1 MEKKEAL
8 RRWQNLEENQEIL
21 PHFTP
26 IAADARGSTFGACGI
41 RISGNPEFIDAVLS
55 RLKDLLAAE
64 AGSTRLSLSRQPVK
78 TVAINSGDSVV
89 EKKWNN
95 ADTDAETCYIQ
106 IRERTARTRQRKVR
120 EASAPLPNL
129 EPHKQLTPE
138 QADDLLG
145 LPDVYKKPENGDE
158 IVKEAK
164 EAGAKPLILDESKV
178 VPMTADPY
186 RDKPKGS
193 PYPDDG
199 FFVTTDED

>member
-8 RRWQNLEENQEIL
+8 RRWQNLEPDQEIL

-64 AGSTRLSLSRQPVK
+64 AGSTRLNLSRQPVK
-78 TVAINSGDSVV
+78 PVSITNGETVTN
-89 EKKWNN
+89 KQWRN

-120 EASAPLPNL
+120 EHSDELPNL
-129 EPHKQLTPE
+129 TPE
-138 QADDLLG
+138 SPAAAKDG
-145 LPDVYKKPENGDE
+145 GNAPKVEKKAE
-158 IVKEAK
+158 K
-164 EAGAKPLILDESKV
+164 
-178 VPMTADPY
+178 
-186 RDKPKGS
+186 S

-199 FFVTTDED
+199 FFVATDED

>member
-8 RRWQNLEENQEIL
+8 RRWQNLTPDQEIL

-64 AGSTRLSLSRQPVK
+64 AGSTRLNLSRQPVK
-78 TVAINSGDSVV
+78 PVTINSGDSVV
-89 EKKWNN
+89 DKKWNN

-120 EASAPLPNL
+120 EHSNPLPNL
-129 EPHKQLTPE
+129 ELPLDGENPPSAASASKGKPTTPPTPE
-138 QADDLLG
+138 KPAEDEESPFKAVHIGNRNGGEVLWDDEES
-145 LPDVYKKPENGDE
+145 PDAVEEGKKW
-158 IVKEAK
+158 
-164 EAGAKPLILDESKV
+164 
-178 VPMTADPY
+178 
-186 RDKPKGS
+186 
-193 PYPDDG
+193 
-199 FFVTTDED
+199 

>member
-8 RRWQNLEENQEIL
+8 RRWQNLVPDQEIL

-64 AGSTRLSLSRQPVK
+64 AGSTRLNLSRQPVK
-78 TVAINSGDSVV
+78 PVSIKNGESVTD
-89 EKKWNN
+89 KQWRN

-120 EASAPLPNL
+120 EHTDELPNL
-129 EPHKQLTPE
+129 GAGNP
-138 QADDLLG
+138 A
-145 LPDVYKKPENGDE
+145 
-158 IVKEAK
+158 EAK
-164 EAGAKPLILDESKV
+164 DEGNAAKPQEK
-178 VPMTADPY
+178 TEA
-186 RDKPKGS
+186 KPKPKERS

-199 FFVTTDED
+199 FFVAMDDGE

>member
-8 RRWQNLEENQEIL
+8 RRWQNLTPDQEIL

-64 AGSTRLSLSRQPVK
+64 AGSTRLNLSRQPVK
-78 TVAINSGDSVV
+78 PVTINSGDSVV
-89 EKKWNN
+89 DKKWNN

-120 EASAPLPNL
+120 EHSNPLPNL
-129 EPHKQLTPE
+129 ELPLDGGNPPSGGSAAATPT
-138 QADDLLG
+138 DT
-145 LPDVYKKPENGDE
+145 
-158 IVKEAK
+158 
-164 EAGAKPLILDESKV
+164 AKPQRKASQPKQAHVHASIGALSTGEVLWDDEEMGDAVEEGK
-178 VPMTADPY
+178 
-186 RDKPKGS
+186 KW
-193 PYPDDG
+193 
-199 FFVTTDED
+199 

>member
-8 RRWQNLEENQEIL
+8 RRWQNLEPDRDIL

-78 TVAINSGDSVV
+78 PVSINKGDSVV
-89 EKKWNN
+89 DKKWGN

-106 IRERTARTRQRKVR
+106 IRERTAKTRQRKVR
-120 EASAPLPNL
+120 ENTNPLPNFEETKQPNHMEDDPPPPQFKE
-129 EPHKQLTPE
+129 EPKKASTAKALPGMNATGE
-138 QADDLLG
+138 VIYDD
-145 LPDVYKKPENGDE
+145 DE
-158 IVKEAK
+158 
-164 EAGAKPLILDESKV
+164 ESE
-178 VPMTADPY
+178 TFA
-186 RDKPKGS
+186 
-193 PYPDDG
+193 
-199 FFVTTDED
+199 

>member
-8 RRWQNLEENQEIL
+8 RRWQNLEADQPII

-55 RLKDLLAAE
+55 RLKDLLSLE
-64 AGSTRLSLSRQPVK
+64 AGSTRLTLSRQPVK
-78 TVAINSGDSVV
+78 TVAISNGDKVV

-106 IRERTARTRQRKVR
+106 VRERTARTRQRKVR
-120 EASAPLPNL
+120 EHSDELPNL
-129 EPHKQLTPE
+129 TEKQTDE
-138 QADDLLG
+138 LLG

-164 EAGAKPLILDESKV
+164 EAGAKP
-178 VPMTADPY
+178 
-186 RDKPKGS
+186 KGS

-199 FFVTTDED
+199 FFVASNDEE

>member
-8 RRWQNLEENQEIL
+8 RRWQNLEPDQEIL

-64 AGSTRLSLSRQPVK
+64 AGSTRLTLSRQPVK
-78 TVAINSGDSVV
+78 PVSIKNGEVV
-89 EKKWNN
+89 TNKQWQN

-120 EASAPLPNL
+120 EHSDELPNL
-129 EPHKQLTPE
+129 TIESP
-138 QADDLLG
+138 
-145 LPDVYKKPENGDE
+145 V
-158 IVKEAK
+158 EAK
-164 EAGAKPLILDESKV
+164 DVGNAPKV
-178 VPMTADPY
+178 EKKAE
-186 RDKPKGS
+186 KS

-199 FFVTTDED
+199 FFVATDDEE

>member
-1 MEKKEAL
+1 MEKKDAI
-8 RRWQNLEENQEIL
+8 RRWQNLTPDQEIL

-64 AGSTRLSLSRQPVK
+64 AGSTRLNLSRQPVK
-78 TVAINSGDSVV
+78 TVAIGDV

-120 EASAPLPNL
+120 EHSNPLPNL
-129 EPHKQLTPE
+129 ELPLDGGNPPSAASEASAPSTTPPSPSKPSKGKQEPHIHANIGCTASGEVLW
-138 QADDLLG
+138 DDEETDNAVEEG
-145 LPDVYKKPENGDE
+145 KKW
-158 IVKEAK
+158 
-164 EAGAKPLILDESKV
+164 
-178 VPMTADPY
+178 
-186 RDKPKGS
+186 
-193 PYPDDG
+193 
-199 FFVTTDED
+199 

>member
-8 RRWQNLEENQEIL
+8 RRWQNLEPNQEIL

-64 AGSTRLSLSRQPVK
+64 AGSTRLNLSRQPVK
-78 TVAINSGDSVV
+78 PVSITNGETVTN
-89 EKKWNN
+89 KQWRN

-120 EASAPLPNL
+120 EHSDELPNL
-129 EPHKQLTPE
+129 TPE
-138 QADDLLG
+138 SPAAAKDG
-145 LPDVYKKPENGDE
+145 GNAPKVEKKAE
-158 IVKEAK
+158 K
-164 EAGAKPLILDESKV
+164 
-178 VPMTADPY
+178 
-186 RDKPKGS
+186 S

-199 FFVTTDED
+199 FFVATDED

>member
-8 RRWQNLEENQEIL
+8 RRWQNLEPDQEIL

-64 AGSTRLSLSRQPVK
+64 AGSTRLTLSRQPVK
-78 TVAINSGDSVV
+78 PVSITNGETVTN
-89 EKKWNN
+89 KQWRN

-120 EASAPLPNL
+120 EHSDELPNL
-129 EPHKQLTPE
+129 TPE
-138 QADDLLG
+138 NPA
-145 LPDVYKKPENGDE
+145 
-158 IVKEAK
+158 EAK
-164 EAGAKPLILDESKV
+164 DGGNAPKV
-178 VPMTADPY
+178 EKKAE
-186 RDKPKGS
+186 KS

-199 FFVTTDED
+199 FFVATDDEE